1 MAIVSSAIAASA
13 ALGTAFT
20 GLAAKK
26 HFIDKPKEKAEKSA
40 RAASAA
46 TRQKQDQAAQE
57 AADAEA
63 ADAEGSAA
71 DETKKKQAAA
81 NDESR
86 RSALSNF
93 LAAEGSN
100 TISRR
105 RFLIGAK

>member
-1 MAIVSSAIAASA
+1 M
-13 ALGTAFT
+13 
-20 GLAAKK
+20 AKK
-26 HFIDKPKEKAEKSA
+26 LAQGLGNFGKLDPFDLLGRRRSRTKAAAHANDLSIEAKKKE
-40 RAASAA
+40 
-46 TRQKQDQAAQE
+46 DFAAQE

-93 LAAEGSN
+93 LAAEGGN
-100 TISRR
+100 TTSRR